1 MVGGIL
7 NINDMQTINLNGNKH
22 DDKLDSVRYTFEK
35 IAKEIVERQDNAMAM
50 EFTKTIGKLLLD
62 NNVKPVVVENK
73 FTAEKEN
80 SITQT
85 YGVAITKLD
94 FTEHDK
100 PFKDKIE
107 ELEEVNYILRG
118 QVKDLRKKLEDN
130 ACFSRDVEKQ
140 LGETLIN
147 VGQLKGVDTAHGNDY
162 VVTDCKYSDDYT
174 LVIYLGQLIKRKDI
188 QITVA
193 PERIEF
199 IKELLHMED
208 KN

>member
-35 IAKEIVERQDNAMAM
+35 IAKKIVERQDNAMAM

-85 YGVAITKLD
+85 YGVAITELD

-100 PFKDKIE
+100 PFKDKIA
-107 ELEEVNYILRG
+107 ELEAKV
-118 QVKDLRKKLEDN
+118 LELESQN
-130 ACFSRDVEKQ
+130 KELKTKGCVELIVAERINGRDYVSLDTVMKIVDDISEIYKVEKRN
-140 LGETLIN
+140 I
-147 VGQLKGVDTAHGNDY
+147 
-162 VVTDCKYSDDYT
+162 
-174 LVIYLGQLIKRKDI
+174 
-188 QITVA
+188 
-193 PERIEF
+193 
-199 IKELLHMED
+199 
-208 KN
+208 